1 MEFRLDETQQAVAD
15 LARDTL
21 ERVATPARIAEHERE
36 GGRYD
41 AVAWKAM
48 AQAGLLA
55 IGLPRELGGD
65 GLGSAEVAL
74 VLREVG
80 RRTAP
85 VPALATLGL
94 AAPLVVAY
102 GGPCLRA
109 ELLPGVASGELL
121 LTAAL
126 REPGRPSPQEPATT
140 ARDAPDGHTRNGA
153 TPRPAVLDGVKGGVP
168 YAADAHRILVT
179 ARTADDE
186 VRVYLVDPRAP
197 GVTIEQAPAAGRV
210 PEYTV
215 RLTAAR
221 AAAEL
226 GGAEVAADLHRH
238 ALAGT
243 GAVLDGV
250 LSGAV
255 ELTTE
260 HVRTREQFGRPLATF
275 QAVAERIANVSI
287 DARTLHLVSLA
298 AAWRLAT
305 GRDADTDLEV
315 LGYWAAERGP
325 RALQT
330 CHHLHGGLG
339 LDITYPLHRYYAW
352 AKDLSRLLGG
362 PSYRLARI
370 GTPAAR

>member
-1 MEFRLDETQQAVAD
+1 MEFRLDDTQQAVAD

-21 ERVATPARIAEHERE
+21 DRVATPARIAEHERD

-65 GLGSAEVAL
+65 GLGVAEIAL

-80 RRTAP
+80 RHTAP
-85 VPALATLGL
+85 VPALVTLGL
-94 AAPLVVAY
+94 GAPLVVAY
-102 GGPCLRA
+102 GGPSLRA

-126 REPGRPSPQEPATT
+126 REPGRPSPGEPATT
-140 ARDAPDGHTRNGA
+140 ATGPQGD
-153 TPRPAVLDGVKGGVP
+153 VLDGVKAGVP
-168 YAADAHRILVT
+168 YAAEAHRILVT
-179 ARTADDE
+179 ARTGAGE
-186 VRVYLVDPRAP
+186 TRVFLVDPRAP
-197 GVTIEQAPAAGRV
+197 GVTLEPGPASGRL

-215 RLTAAR
+215 RLDGVR
-221 AAAEL
+221 ADQPL
-226 GGAEVAADLHRH
+226 GGPEAAADLHRN
-238 ALAGT
+238 ALACT

-250 LSGAV
+250 LSGAA

-287 DARTLHLVSLA
+287 DARTLHLLSLGA
-298 AAWRLAT
+298 TWRLAT

-315 LGYWAAERGP
+315 LAYWAAERVP

-339 LDITYPLHRYYAW
+339 MDVTYPLHRYYTW

-362 PSYRLARI
+362 PSYRLGRI